1 MSAAKVTANDITGL
15 ASKAGLKLE
24 DGHEEDYSVLMNA
37 LEDSIAQ
44 LSSDQSLMPQPD
56 LTKYPRT
63 DIHIPKDT
71 EGGGWATKV
80 RKTKPQKAIY
90 LGIISEMRSISD

>member
-1 MSAAKVTANDITGL
+1 MPPTKVTANDITGL

-24 DGHEEDYSVLMNA
+24 DGHEEDYSVLMSV

-44 LSSDQSLMPQPD
+44 LGDDKSLMPRPD
-56 LTKYPRT
+56 LDKYPRT
-63 DIHIPKDT
+63 DVHIPIDT

-80 RKTKPQKAIY
+80 RKMLLRQPAERDDIPRLQKC
-90 LGIISEMRSISD
+90 SN